1 MENPF
6 CKTVSEPV
14 FENNN
19 IEIIQGKLTDPY
31 KAYIIR
37 YYELFD
43 FHSYKLLLIAVSNKL
58 VVMLKKKYFTGIL
71 LIIFFSFAHNNLCG
85 QKNLGFESGLEGWIV
100 SGLVNLETS
109 DCAFKGNHCIKLEL
123 KYFSGSVS
131 IHYHLFNLPLL
142 VNRFQKEYKGS
153 LLLGSTTIQTI

>member
-43 FHSYKLLLIAVSNKL
+43 FHSYKLLLIAVSNKV
-58 VVMLKKKYFTGIL
+58 VVMLKKKYFTGI
-71 LIIFFSFAHNNLCG
+71 
-85 QKNLGFESGLEGWIV
+85 
-100 SGLVNLETS
+100 
-109 DCAFKGNHCIKLEL
+109 
-123 KYFSGSVS
+123 
-131 IHYHLFNLPLL
+131 
-142 VNRFQKEYKGS
+142 
-153 LLLGSTTIQTI
+153 